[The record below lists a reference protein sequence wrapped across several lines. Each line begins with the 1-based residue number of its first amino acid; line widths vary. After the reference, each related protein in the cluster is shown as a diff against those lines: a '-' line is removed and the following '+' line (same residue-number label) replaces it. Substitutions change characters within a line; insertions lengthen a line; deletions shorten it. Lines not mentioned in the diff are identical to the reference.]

1 MRCVSHVVVMAFLVS
16 VFAVIFPA
24 RGQTFSNP
32 APLTIPDIGPASLY
46 PSPITVS
53 GVTDPVASVVVTL
66 NGFTHTYPSDL
77 VIVLVSPSGQATALS
92 GRCGGS
98 TGVSNLTLGFS
109 PDAGG
114 PLSGATPVSGTYLPT
129 ACSGATLPAPGPQA
143 PYSVDLIAAI
153 GPGGAN
159 INGQW
164 RLFVADLFPQ
174 DTGGISGGWSISF
187 VTSAPASPSSSTA
200 FTYQGQLK
208 EGAAAVNGP
217 AAVRFKL
224 FDAPAG
230 GAGVGAPFAV
240 NASVDNGLFTALVD
254 FGATPIDA
262 ANARWMEISV
272 NGTTL
277 SPRQRLTP
285 SPTAV
290 EARSALV
297 ADAAILADNTRG
309 ISVDAQNRVGI
320 NGAAIPEATFCVR
333 SAESIG
339 PDQQN
344 LAQFVGG
351 QNAGGLF
358 WQSFVP
364 AVNGRL
370 TAIESTVGNAGNPP
384 INVTLTIYAGQGT
397 GGAVL
402 SQAQFTL
409 GSFENAFDDGLKT
422 YALTTEPLLV
432 AGQTYTFAYS
442 SAQGNLFVRYSGQ
455 TYAQGISSIA
465 NQDANFVTQMNTVGF
480 GNAAFVVANSGR
492 VGINITNPTQALHVA
507 GNVLANNV
515 AVPSSGRFK
524 HNVLP
529 MSGALDKLLKLDGVT
544 FDWNAEF
551 AKERPGREHDIGFV
565 AEDVAKVFPEVVF
578 YDAEGKVTGMDY
590 SRLTAVA
597 VAAIKQQ
604 QALRNADRAELD
616 ALRADAANRDAENA
630 ELKARLAAIE
640 AALLKMNKNTT
651 TSKDDK

>member
-16 VFAVIFPA
+16 ASALVFPA
-24 RGQTFSNP
+24 RGQSFSNP
-32 APLTIPDIGPASLY
+32 TPLAIPDNGPASLY

-53 GVTDPVASVVVTL
+53 GVTDPVASVVVTI
-66 NGFTHTYPSDL
+66 NGLTHTYPSDL

-92 GRCGGS
+92 GRCGDS
-98 TGVSNLTLGFS
+98 ADVNNLTLSFS
-109 PDAGG
+109 PDASA
-114 PLSGATPVSGTYLPT
+114 PLTGATPVSGTYLPS
-129 ACSGATLPAPGPQA
+129 ACSNAASLPLPGPQA
-143 PYSVDLIAAI
+143 PYSVNLLAAL
-153 GPGGAN
+153 GTGNAN
-159 INGQW
+159 VNGQW
-164 RLFVADLFPQ
+164 QLFVADLAPQ
-174 DTGGISGGWSISF
+174 DIGSVAGGWSIAF
-187 VTSAPASPSSSTA
+187 TTSPAASPSSSTA

-208 EGAAAVNGP
+208 DGPGAVNGP

-224 FDAPAG
+224 FDAPTG

-262 ANARWMEISV
+262 ANARWMAISV

-320 NGAAIPEATFCVR
+320 AGAAIPEATFCVR
-333 SAESIG
+333 SAEVIG

-344 LAQFVGG
+344 LGPLGSAS
-351 QNAGGLF
+351 NAGTLS

-370 TAIESTVGNAGNPP
+370 TAVESTVGNAFLSGSN
-384 INVTLTIYAGQGT
+384 NVTMTIYAGEGV

-409 GSFENAFDDGLKT
+409 TPGENTASNTSRKVYT
-422 YALTTEPLLV
+422 LTNEPLLV

-442 SAQGNLFVRYSGQ
+442 AASGGLFVRYSGN
-455 TYAQGISSIA
+455 TYPAGISNNGSADVI
-465 NQDANFVTQMNTVGF
+465 FVTQMNTVGV
-480 GNAAFVVANSGR
+480 GNAALVVANSGR
-492 VGINITNPTQALHVA
+492 VGINVTIPTQALHVA
-507 GNVLANNV
+507 GNILANNV

-616 ALRADAANRDAENA
+616 ALKADAAKRDAENA

-640 AALLKMNKNTT
+640 AALLKLNK
-651 TSKDDK
+651 